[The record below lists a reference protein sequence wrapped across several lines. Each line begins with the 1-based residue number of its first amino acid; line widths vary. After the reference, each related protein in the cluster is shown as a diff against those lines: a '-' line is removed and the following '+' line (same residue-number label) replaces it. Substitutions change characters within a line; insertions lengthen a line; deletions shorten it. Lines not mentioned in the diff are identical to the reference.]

1 MKQALKKVTSIT
13 LALCMLLSGSCIV
26 VQGADGLE
34 ETTAHAENS
43 ETEPAA
49 FAETDSKIAEGEVNG
64 EPGEIV
70 QDPDVPDT
78 YAVHIPISEEYVL
91 KYDETKLNTEKTTD
105 ASKDIYLDYAVEE
118 TVAVEIIPV
127 DEQSL
132 LEVNAFTGT
141 IDAPDA
147 VEHTYENGTL
157 SFIMPKA
164 DTEIQ
169 ITVAT
174 DSMEEFPQ
182 RNPGIW
188 ERALCQIPGQIL
200 FRIQIMR

>member
-1 MKQALKKVTSIT
+1 MQ
-13 LALCMLLSGSCIV
+13 
-26 VQGADGLE
+26 E
-34 ETTAHAENS
+34 
-43 ETEPAA
+43 
-49 FAETDSKIAEGEVNG
+49 
-64 EPGEIV
+64 
-70 QDPDVPDT
+70 PDVPDT

-127 DEQSL
+127 DVQSL
-132 LEVNAFTGT
+132 LEVNVFTGT
-141 IDAPDA
+141 MDAPDA

-169 ITVAT
+169 ITVAE
-174 DSMEEFPQ
+174 DSMEELEPTV
-182 RNPGIW
+182 PVTPMPT
-188 ERALCQIPGQIL
+188 EIPEKGETETTPPVPTLMPEDMEQMEEIAEQFVREQNNLTDRGQL
-200 FRIQIMR
+200 G